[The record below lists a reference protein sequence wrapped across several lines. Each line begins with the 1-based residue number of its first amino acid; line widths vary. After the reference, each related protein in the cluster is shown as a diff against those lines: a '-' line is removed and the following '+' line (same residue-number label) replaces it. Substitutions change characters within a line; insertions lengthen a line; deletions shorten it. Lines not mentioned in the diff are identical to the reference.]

1 MENKNGLKP
10 VRVTVPVTRDV
21 DFIVYVKDTE
31 NMDEIVAALKEKD
44 PSEWETDPCFY
55 EHFGDVWKRV
65 EDLITREN
73 VKVVDG
79 V

>member
-1 MENKNGLKP
+1 
-10 VRVTVPVTRDV
+10 
-21 DFIVYVKDTE
+21 
-31 NMDEIVAALKEKD
+31 MDEIVAALKEKD
-44 PSEWETDPCFY
+44 PSDWETDPCFY